1 MAVIFSRTLRSL
13 ETDGPWRWTVGL
25 VITAL
30 LLGGW
35 FAWFVFGRVSVY
47 EVTDRAVL
55 EVEAAAHPVAA
66 RVDGRVV
73 KTALALGRAVTAGAV
88 LIELDAEAKRLALD
102 EARARLAGRRAQ
114 IAALGPE
121 IQAEQ
126 YGLEAYRRSSAAALD
141 ESRAR
146 IAEVEARANF
156 AERQADARRALRDRR
171 LVSEEDFQKAQAE
184 VDSKR
189 ATVKA
194 VTLVSARIEQRATV
208 ETRERQARI
217 ARLERKLAELEG
229 ETATGEA
236 TIRRIEHDA
245 ELHLL
250 RAPID
255 GRLGQV
261 EKLRVG
267 SVVRTAA
274 VLATIVP
281 PGKPRAVA
289 FFPVASVG
297 RIRSGQPAQIRLD
310 GFAWTQY
317 GALSATVASVGNDP
331 VDGHVR
337 VELTLKGESAPL
349 IPLEH
354 GLSGTAEVE
363 AERAAPADLVLRAVG
378 RWLTTRRSGPM
389 VTGAGQAASSP

>member
-1 MAVIFSRTLRSL
+1 MAVIFSRTLRAL

-35 FAWFVFGRVSVY
+35 FAWFLLGRVSVY

-73 KTALALGRAVTAGAV
+73 KTALALGREVTAGEV
-88 LIELDAEAKRLALD
+88 LIELDAETKRLALD

-126 YGLEAYRRSSAAALD
+126 HGLEAYRRSSVVALD

-146 IAEVEARANF
+146 IAEVEARARF
-156 AERQADARRALRDRR
+156 AERQADSRRALRARR
-171 LVSEEDFQKAQAE
+171 LVSEEDFRQAQAE
-184 VDSKR
+184 VDSKH

-194 VTLVSARIEQRATV
+194 STLVSARIEQEAAV
-208 ETRERQARI
+208 ETYERQAGI
-217 ARLERKLAELEG
+217 ARLERKLTELEG
-229 ETATGEA
+229 EAATEEA
-236 TIRRIEHDA
+236 TIRRIEHDV

-289 FFPVASVG
+289 FFPVAGVG

-310 GFAWTQY
+310 GFPWTQY
-317 GALSATVASVGNDP
+317 GALSATVTSVGNDP

-337 VELTLKGESAPL
+337 VELTLAGGSAPL

-363 AERAAPADLVLRAVG
+363 VERAAPADLVLRALG

-389 VTGAGQAASSP
+389 ATGAGQAASSP